1 MTSRSARRYLSDLGI
16 VGCNLGR
23 TLGRYTSG
31 SLVHCRFERGFGHGF
46 DDEPNLPDPSHH
58 ERHPESSIFMGLSDH
73 GNAAAM
79 IVHLET
85 E

>member
-1 MTSRSARRYLSDLGI
+1 MGSTMSRTCPIPVTTSDI
-16 VGCNLGR
+16 
-23 TLGRYTSG
+23 
-31 SLVHCRFERGFGHGF
+31 H
-46 DDEPNLPDPSHH
+46 
-58 ERHPESSIFMGLSDH
+58 ESSIFMGLSDH